1 LTVSSGRIT
10 VEEKQSKTNK
20 FNSGE
25 KSDVMRHLRPNR
37 DVDNRPVPLDYA
49 RQNIRT
55 LSNSFIRHRTRR
67 CALDPDNATVLV
79 VGGDRLGLESV
90 RRLKDL
96 GSWAYMLPDGDIKT
110 RQLEEMNVVVM
121 KGDLNDSATLKN
133 MFQSERLQ
141 LTKILR
147 DFNKISTDWKE

>member
-1 LTVSSGRIT
+1 LWA
-10 VEEKQSKTNK
+10 E
-20 FNSGE
+20 
-25 KSDVMRHLRPNR
+25 NR
-37 DVDNRPVPLDYA
+37 V
-49 RQNIRT
+49 
-55 LSNSFIRHRTRR
+55 
-67 CALDPDNATVLV
+67 
-79 VGGDRLGLESV
+79 GLESV

-121 KGDLNDSATLKN
+121 KGDLNDSENLKN

-147 DFNKISTDWKE
+147 GLNKVSTD